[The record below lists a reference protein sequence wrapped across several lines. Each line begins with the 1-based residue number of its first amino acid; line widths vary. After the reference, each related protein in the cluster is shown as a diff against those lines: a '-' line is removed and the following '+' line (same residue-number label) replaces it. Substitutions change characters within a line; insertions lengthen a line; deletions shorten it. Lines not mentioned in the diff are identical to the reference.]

1 MNVILIFLGNL
12 KLGDKQLFFLSL
24 KVTNNCCLTPLPGAS
39 TPKQET
45 DFAFL
50 LSLLKPNRFYSLKW
64 RVPIHCLPLPPPTA
78 SASRRRSR
86 GRRWPCA
93 ARCSSSTPAIP
104 TCASKLLATS
114 GASRRRHNV
123 VGASYPRL
131 SVHSFP
137 CSESTRP
144 SHTNPLSSP
153 CSTSPSKTKSTVHL
167 SPFFLPSVNF

>member
-1 MNVILIFLGNL
+1 MLNASPRRLHPKTTDTLCVSSQPLKIKQIFLS
-12 KLGDKQLFFLSL
+12 FFLSL
-24 KVTNNCCLTPLPGAS
+24 HP
-39 TPKQET
+39 Q
-45 DFAFL
+45 
-50 LSLLKPNRFYSLKW
+50 W
-64 RVPIHCLPLPPPTA
+64 RVPIHSLPLPPPPPPLTPPTA
-78 SASRRRSR
+78 SPASRRRNR
-86 GRRWPCA
+86 GRRWLCA
-93 ARCSSSTPAIP
+93 ARCSSSTPASP
-104 TCASKLLATS
+104 TCASKPLATS